1 MSTADINQD
10 FVTYERLFRATQE
23 ITREEFVSL
32 VTDFFG
38 GKDRDYAENCWPQF
52 CQSPLG
58 YIFSRSPLE
67 QGERLF
73 ELIQQKAMTEDIH
86 NRCFSTEE
94 RRYSRYR
101 EAE

>member
-1 MSTADINQD
+1 MSTADINHD
-10 FVTYERLFRATQE
+10 FVAYEKLFRATQQ
-23 ITREEFVSL
+23 ITREEFVST

-52 CQSPLG
+52 CQSPIG
-58 YIFSRSPLE
+58 YIFSRNPLE
-67 QGERLF
+67 QGEKLF
-73 ELIQQKAMTEDIH
+73 ELIQQIAMTEDIQ

-94 RRYSRYR
+94 RCYRRYR